1 MTATTPFSE
10 VIREATRAQHT
21 EAEHSAFMGDLLGG
35 RLGLSA
41 YARYTE
47 QLWYVYRAL
56 EQAADRLAGD
66 PVAGPF
72 LRPGLRRLAA
82 LERDLEHLGRAGRAA
97 PLPATAAYAARIEET
112 GRTWPAGYV
121 AHHYTRYLGDLS
133 GGQVIR
139 GIAERTWGF
148 DRKGDG
154 VRFYVFEQIGNP
166 AAFKREYRELLDA
179 LPLDEV
185 ERQRMV
191 EECRRAFTLN
201 SAMFANL
208 GELFPLSA

>member
-1 MTATTPFSE
+1 M
-10 VIREATRAQHT
+10 
-21 EAEHSAFMGDLLGG
+21 
-35 RLGLSA
+35 
-41 YARYTE
+41 
-47 QLWYVYRAL
+47 
-56 EQAADRLAGD
+56 
-66 PVAGPF
+66 
-72 LRPGLRRLAA
+72 
-82 LERDLEHLGRAGRAA
+82 
-97 PLPATAAYAARIEET
+97 
-112 GRTWPAGYV
+112 
-121 AHHYTRYLGDLS
+121 
-133 GGQVIR
+133 IR